1 MTQATL
7 APGPKAPPKRGTFL
21 ERLGDS
27 QKLLGVIGIILAAG
41 IWQLIALAIGN
52 PLVLPTFG
60 AAGAQLLGL
69 FIDPVM
75 QGHLGETLFRVLIGF
90 GIGSLIGLVLGASIG
105 SFQFARQIINPYLNF
120 LRAIAPIAWVVPA
133 TIWLG
138 IGDPPILF
146 VVIYA
151 ATFPV
156 AINTISGISSVHP
169 DQPRMARTF
178 GLSPFG
184 VFQRILVP
192 STIPYVLVGA
202 RVSLGF
208 AFMAVIG
215 AEMIIGRSG
224 LGYIIYD
231 ARTTFDT
238 DLMFGGILALGIV
251 GYLGDLLFVALRRR
265 VFSRYYAG
273 RVDG

>member
-7 APGPKAPPKRGTFL
+7 QSRAKMLPKRGAL
-21 ERLGDS
+21 LQRLSDS
-27 QKLLGVIGIILAAG
+27 QKSLGIIGIILAAVL
-41 IWQLIALAIGN
+41 WQVVALWLDN
-52 PLVLPTFG
+52 PLVLPTFR
-60 AAGAQLLGL
+60 AAGGQLLGL

-75 QGHLGETLFRVLIGF
+75 QGHLGETLLRVFIGF
-90 GIGSLIGLVLGASIG
+90 GLGSVVGLVLGASIG
-105 SFQFARQIINPYLNF
+105 SFQFARQIFNPYLNF

-138 IGDPPILF
+138 IGTPPILF
-146 VVIYA
+146 VVVYA

-156 AINTISGISSVHP
+156 AINTISGIASVHP
-169 DQPRMARTF
+169 DKARMARSF

-184 VFQRILVP
+184 VFQQILVP
-192 STIPYVLVGA
+192 SAIPYVLVGA

-208 AFMAVIG
+208 SFMAVIG

-224 LGYIIYD
+224 LGYLIYD

-238 DLMFGGILALGIV
+238 DMMFGGILALGIV
-251 GYLGDLLFVALRRR
+251 GYLGDLVFVALRRR
-265 VFSRYYAG
+265 VFGRYYVG
-273 RVDG
+273 RIDR